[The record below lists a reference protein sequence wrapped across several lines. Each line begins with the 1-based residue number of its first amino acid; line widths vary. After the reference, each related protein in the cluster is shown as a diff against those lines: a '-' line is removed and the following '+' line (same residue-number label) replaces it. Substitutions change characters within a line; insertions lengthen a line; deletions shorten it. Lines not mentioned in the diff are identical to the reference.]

1 MSASG
6 KFTELERAVARA
18 RAGIDAIAR
27 ADATYQYL
35 VRDGIYAIWIGQQ
48 SGSGQL
54 KPHEQRTIDRA
65 KEFVA
70 NSIKGEASLILA
82 EQREKA
88 LADIRAAR
96 AELLTLVVHAAADL
110 TAVLKSLEGIVE

>member
-1 MSASG
+1 MT
-6 KFTELERAVARA
+6 KFEDLERAVARA
-18 RAGIDAIAR
+18 RAGINAIDR
-27 ADATYQYL
+27 ADAAYQYM
-35 VRDGIYAIWIGQQ
+35 VRDGTYAIRIEQQ

-54 KPHEQRTIDRA
+54 KPHELRTLARA